1 MIIVIEFNVDK
12 KERRGTRFD
21 RNDMIEKKKRDVKR
35 RIVKLLPCNVEIDYA
50 RFIYMKNCAQ

>member
-35 RIVKLLPCNVEIDYA
+35 RVVNLLPCNVEIDYA